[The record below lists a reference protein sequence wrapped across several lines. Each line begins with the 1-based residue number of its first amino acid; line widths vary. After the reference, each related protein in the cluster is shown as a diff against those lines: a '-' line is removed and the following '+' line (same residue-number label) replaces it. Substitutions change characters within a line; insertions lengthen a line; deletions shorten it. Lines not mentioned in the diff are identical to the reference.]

1 MPQTAATAAV
11 WGLLFN
17 TRDAEPP
24 GDHPVRGRPLFSNRE
39 FPRSSGLQVQAQFRR
54 VSAAIPDESQD
65 RSTKLADLETSI

>member
-24 GDHPVRGRPLFSNRE
+24 GDHPVRVRPLFSNRE
-39 FPRSSGLQVQAQFRR
+39 FPDQAGCRCKPNF
-54 VSAAIPDESQD
+54 AG
-65 RSTKLADLETSI
+65 